1 MRGASCPSLIERFVL
16 TAMQRK
22 MEMAREMEMGREMEN
37 EIWREIKRVGDGDSR
52 GRLEI
57 DRY

>member
-1 MRGASCPSLIERFVL
+1 
-16 TAMQRK
+16 MQRK

-37 EIWREIKRVGDGDSR
+37 EIWREIKRVVDGDSR

-57 DRY
+57 ERY